1 MDIKS
6 NIAIFNHTFAV
17 DVVPICKDDIMCLP
31 QVTAKRLGN
40 ISQIVLCM
48 QVGCAIRLIDPRTT
62 QICELSS
69 MAYWKSEFRALA
81 NARQLVEFIVL
92 DVQPVDEVETLDA
105 LPVTAAPVETQTSGK
120 KRRRAAI
127 RQSASAHRMRSN
139 KHQLCDVHVA
149 RASDLGHN
157 DTTYITRS
165 HLGYILKPGDSAL
178 G

>member
-48 QVGCAIRLIDPRTT
+48 QVGCAVRLIDPRTT

-69 MAYWKSEFRALA
+69 MGYWKHEFRALA
-81 NARQLVEFIVL
+81 NARQLVEFVVL
-92 DVQPVDEVETLDA
+92 DVQPVEGAPLDA
-105 LPVTAAPVETQTSGK
+105 LPAVSAPVEEQTSGK
-120 KRRRAAI
+120 KRRRAVG

-149 RASDLGHN
+149 RASDLGSN
-157 DTTYITRS
+157 DTTFITRS
-165 HLGYILKPGDSAL
+165 HLGFILKPGDSAL